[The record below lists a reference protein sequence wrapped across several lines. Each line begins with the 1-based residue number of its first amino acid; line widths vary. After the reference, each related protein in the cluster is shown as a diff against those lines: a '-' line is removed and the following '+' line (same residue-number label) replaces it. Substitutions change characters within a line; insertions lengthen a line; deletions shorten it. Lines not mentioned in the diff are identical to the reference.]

1 MKYTTDILSE
11 IQTWCH
17 YADTVEEIT
26 YGALYNWYAVDDAR
40 EITADG
46 WHIPTDDE
54 VIILSTYLDPATD
67 PLIRGPVSLIAGE
80 YLKEIGTVY
89 WSAPNAYSSNT
100 VKFNARGSGGRN
112 QDGTF
117 SFLKS
122 YFFAW
127 CSTLYSGYPDRFD
140 LFYSQAFLIRSSDYH
155 KKGKA
160 LRPIKDST
168 TLTHGQT
175 GTYTD
180 PSGYV
185 YRTICIGTQEWVA
198 DNIKTEHYSNGDA
211 IPVVTD
217 NATWAALV
225 TGAMCYYDNDS
236 SNA

>member
-26 YGALYNWYAVDDAR
+26 YGALYNWYAADDAR
-40 EITADG
+40 DITSVG
-46 WHIPTDDE
+46 WHLPDNTEWGTLI
-54 VIILSTYLDPATD
+54 TYLGGTTLA
-67 PLIRGPVSLIAGE
+67 SIA
-80 YLKEIGTVY
+80 LKESGTTY
-89 WSAPNAYSSNT
+89 WHEDNNGNNSSG
-100 VKFNARGSGGRN
+100 FNARGSGMRN
-112 QDGTF
+112 DDGTYLAIKENF
-117 SFLKS
+117 ELWSADAGYDFGLA
-122 YFFAW
+122 YFVNTWNLGGNGAIF
-127 CSTLYSGYPDRFD
+127 GF
-140 LFYSQAFLIRSSDYH
+140 
-155 KKGKA
+155 G

-168 TLTHGQT
+168 TLTNGQT

-198 DNIKTEHYSNGDA
+198 DNIKTEHYRNGDA

-225 TGAMCYYDNDS
+225 TGAMCYYDNDI